1 MQDVIETKIDTLAM
15 TVASLPAAVEKG
27 FAAVAAD
34 IADLDDKLDDL
45 TLKIEEHHIELR
57 SKLAGFEHRLDIEAN
72 IRQDQKIPGRLAA
85 LEIKAFGTSRAPKA
99 SA

>member
-15 TVASLPAAVEKG
+15 TVASISAAVEKG

-57 SKLAGFEHRLDIEAN
+57 SKLAGLEHRLDIEAN
-72 IRQDQKIPGRLAA
+72 IRQDQNIPGRLAD